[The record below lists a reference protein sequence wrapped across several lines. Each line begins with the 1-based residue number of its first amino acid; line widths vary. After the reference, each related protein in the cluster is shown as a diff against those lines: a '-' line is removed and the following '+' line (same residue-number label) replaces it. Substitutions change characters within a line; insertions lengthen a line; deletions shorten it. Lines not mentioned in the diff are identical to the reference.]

1 MDLME
6 LGHSQFRRQRGVGV
20 HKVKIQTNDNGESGQ
35 GMIEFALILTV
46 LIGLFVGA
54 FELMTLYSK
63 RTDLE
68 AATRLGARQASESW
82 VTDGLSDTQF
92 QENISDYL
100 KEEFNRL
107 GYSDTYFTDN
117 IQVTV
122 TAFDYYPGEGN
133 MGYTDFKEN
142 GKICTYGQYIQVNVE
157 MDWDFVVL
165 PLNALVGGG
174 APSFGTMEE
183 ELLLRCW
190 RGT

>member
-1 MDLME
+1 
-6 LGHSQFRRQRGVGV
+6 
-20 HKVKIQTNDNGESGQ
+20 
-35 GMIEFALILTV
+35 MIEFSLILVV

-54 FELMTLYSK
+54 FELMTLYGK

-82 VTDGLSDTQF
+82 VTDAITTSADPDDEF
-92 QENISDYL
+92 QDQIIDYMRD
-100 KEEFNRL
+100 EFERL
-107 GYSDTYFTDN
+107 GYDNAYFNSNVT
-117 IQVTV
+117 VTV
-122 TAFDYYPGEGN
+122 TAYEYDPGNGTGDYA
-133 MGYTDFKEN
+133 DFKDT

-174 APSFGTMEE
+174 APAFGTMEE

>member
-1 MDLME
+1 MLK
-6 LGHSQFRRQRGVGV
+6 LRKQNKR
-20 HKVKIQTNDNGESGQ
+20 KESGQ
-35 GMIEFALILTV
+35 GMVEFSIILTV

-82 VTDGLSDTQF
+82 VTDGLTDAQF
-92 QENISDYL
+92 QVRITDYL
-100 KEEFNRL
+100 RDEFERL
-107 GYSDTYFTDN
+107 GYSNAYFDSNVAVN
-117 IQVTV
+117 I
-122 TAFDYYPGEGN
+122 TAFDYDPTSGTFN
-133 MGYTDFKEN
+133 SN
-142 GKICTYGQYIQVNVE
+142 GTICTYGQYIQVNVQME
-157 MDWDFVVL
+157 WDFVVL

-174 APSFGTMEE
+174 APAFGTMEE